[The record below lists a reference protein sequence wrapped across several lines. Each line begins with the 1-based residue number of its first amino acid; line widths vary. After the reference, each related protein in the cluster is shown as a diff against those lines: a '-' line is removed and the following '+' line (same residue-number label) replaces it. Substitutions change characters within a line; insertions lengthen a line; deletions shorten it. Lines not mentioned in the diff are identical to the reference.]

1 MLTEKMNMAM
11 PIAAKRVF
19 RLSLTLALA
28 LAGAYA
34 LGVPL
39 PYLAPIF
46 ALVLTASPVPPMGFK
61 GLFGLLLLVIIT
73 MGIGLLLSPLLA
85 NYPVSVLL
93 IIALGLFMS
102 NFLSVNKGK
111 GAAGTFL
118 TAGLTLITA
127 AGVASFAAALTVVEA
142 LMVGI
147 GLAVLSQRI
156 VYPLFP
162 EDSSPARPT
171 KKVAP
176 PGSEQSNWIA
186 IRATLIVFPA
196 YLLALINP
204 SMYLPII
211 MKSVSLAQQGSIM
224 HARSAGRELLGST
237 FLGGCFAILF
247 WFALGIETN
256 LWMFFLWMLLFGMYY
271 SSKLYRLIATR
282 FPASFWI
289 NVVITMLIL
298 LGPAVQDSASGKDVY
313 KAFAMRMALFSAVTL
328 YAWAAVRVL
337 EYLRNRRLARIDL
350 KTTG

>member
-1 MLTEKMNMAM
+1 MIM
-11 PIAAKRVF
+11 PITSRRVF
-19 RLSLTLALA
+19 RLSLTVALA
-28 LAGAYA
+28 LAGAYGLA
-34 LGVPL
+34 VPL

-46 ALVLTASPVPPMGFK
+46 ALMLTASPAPPMGLK
-61 GLFGLLLLVIIT
+61 SLFGLVVLVIVT
-73 MGIGLLLSPLLA
+73 MGVGLLLSPLLT

-93 IIALGLFMS
+93 IVALGLFVS
-102 NFLSVNKGK
+102 NYLSVNKGK
-111 GAAGTFL
+111 GAVGIFL

-162 EDSSPARPT
+162 EDSSPARPA
-171 KKVAP
+171 KKAA

-204 SMYLPII
+204 SMYLPVI

-224 HARSAGRELLGST
+224 HTRSAGRELLGST

-247 WFALGIETN
+247 WFALGIETS
-256 LWMFFLWMLLFGMYY
+256 LWMFFLWMVLFGIYF
-271 SSKLYRLIATR
+271 SGKLYGLIPTH

-289 NVVITMLIL
+289 NAVITMLIL
-298 LGPAVQDSASGKDVY
+298 LGPAVQDSAGGKDVY
-313 KAFAMRMALFSAVTL
+313 KAFAMRIGLFIAVTL

-337 EYLRNRRLARIDL
+337 EYLRNRRPGRVVTI
-350 KTTG
+350 TENIW